1 MADIVGNIHSIETF
15 GSVDGPG
22 VRYVIFLQGCAMR
35 CAYCHNPDTWAD
47 DTATAM
53 SAHAV
58 LTNALRYRSY
68 WGKQGGITV
77 SGGEP
82 LRQLDFLLDLFHQ
95 AKQLGIHTV
104 IDTSG
109 QPFCSSPTFLSRFD
123 ELLQVCDLFLLDI
136 KHIDDTLHRQLTG
149 HTNQNI
155 LTMARYLDRKRIPMW
170 IRHVY
175 LPNHYG
181 ADIYLTR
188 LHKFIQTL
196 SNVQRVEVLPYHTM
210 GVYKWQS
217 LHLPYALSDLKPP
230 TAEQIQHAKQLL
242 HTAEYE

>member
-1 MADIVGNIHSIETF
+1 MSEIFGNIHSIETF

-35 CAYCHNPDTWAD
+35 CQYCHNPDTWD
-47 DTATAM
+47 HHRVQQM
-53 SAHAV
+53 SAREV
-58 LTNALRYRSY
+58 LNNALRYRSY

-95 AKQLGIHTV
+95 AKQQGIHTV

-109 QPFCSSPTFLSRFD
+109 QPFCQSEAFRCKFD
-123 ELLQVCDLFLLDI
+123 ELLTVTDLFLLDI
-136 KHIDDTLHRQLTG
+136 KHIDDTLHRELTG
-149 HTNQNI
+149 HTNRNI
-155 LTMARYLDRKRIPMW
+155 LAMARYLDQKQMPMW

-181 ADIYLTR
+181 ADIHLIH
-188 LHKFIQTL
+188 LHEFIQSL
-196 SNVQRVEVLPYHTM
+196 AHVQRVEVLPYHTM
-210 GVYKWQS
+210 GIYKWQQ
-217 LHLPYALSDLKPP
+217 LHIPYALKDVNPP
-230 TAEQIQHAKQLL
+230 DANQINHAKQLL
-242 HTAEYE
+242 HTADYD